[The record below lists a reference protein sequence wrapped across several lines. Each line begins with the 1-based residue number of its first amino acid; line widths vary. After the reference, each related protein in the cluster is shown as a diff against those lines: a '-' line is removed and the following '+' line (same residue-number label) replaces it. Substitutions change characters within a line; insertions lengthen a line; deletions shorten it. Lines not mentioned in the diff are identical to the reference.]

1 MEILLEKGA
10 YVEYLNLKRLNC
22 LDYVEIYNNY
32 HIAFNLLN
40 KTSLCLKSLDEYL
53 SIMKTERT
61 HLFNVPLFY
70 ETLENRTSPERIP
83 YFNIPN
89 DIEKSIYI

>member
-1 MEILLEKGA
+1 MELLLEKGA
-10 YVEYLNLKRLNC
+10 YAEYLNLKRLNC
-22 LDYVEIYNNY
+22 LDYSVINNNY
-32 HIAFNLLN
+32 HVAFNLLN

-61 HLFNVPLFY
+61 PWFNVPLFY
-70 ETLENRTSPERIP
+70 QTLENRTNPDRIP

-89 DIEKSIYI
+89 DIEKSILI